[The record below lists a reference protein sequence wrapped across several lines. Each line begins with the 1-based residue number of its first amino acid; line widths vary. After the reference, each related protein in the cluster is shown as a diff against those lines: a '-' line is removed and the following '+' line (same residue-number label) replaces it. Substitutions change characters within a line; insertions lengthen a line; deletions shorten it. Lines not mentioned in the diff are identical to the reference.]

1 MDKGELMKD
10 NYDND
15 FTANVGVNLTQDLVV
30 NEIADSATG
39 PAGENDAGG
48 TGFGEMACPPRQ
60 SAFAVYYDQS
70 SKSLKM
76 VEPQVIVCGK
86 AVECEALAQISDG
99 TYYCNVRRN
108 TTSSE
113 YEAKIEDT
121 IATDT
126 EDIKVVCSVKLF
138 NLDGESFTHYHAGAI
153 MLYDI
158 GAKLTLQNKESTGS
172 IVLDASGDSP
182 KLVVS
187 KEGKSISLDLSQIP
201 DNCEGGVYGIK
212 SISWLKRAA
221 DGKAYDT
228 EIAHFIGCYDV
239 DLTGLGQGST
249 TLSTGPSNSLL
260 TITGSP
266 EDGYKLSVPSQT
278 VTLTA
283 GEGISVS
290 GTAISNDGV
299 LSVAAGDG
307 NDGIK
312 GKLVLEAGVASGLVF
327 SANDKTITLDVNG
340 RADGE
345 GVALRDVTIGGSDE
359 PVARV
364 FGTTDFEIAQKK
376 IAAGDGISVSDDGE
390 TVTISATGT
399 SSGDLYSGERKV
411 LADVDFSSPDLRKRF
426 YTETW
431 ENGVLVKSELGNW
444 QSYHT
449 SVEETT

>member
-39 PAGENDAGG
+39 LAGENDAGG

-86 AVECEALAQISDG
+86 AVECEALAEILAG

-126 EDIKVVCSVKLF
+126 GDIKVVCSVKLF
-138 NLDGESFTHYHAGAI
+138 KLDGESFTQYHAGAI

-201 DNCEGGVYGIK
+201 ADCEGVYGIK
-212 SISWLKRAA
+212 SISWPTRTA
-221 DGKAYDT
+221 DGKTFNT
-228 EIAHFIGCYDV
+228 EIAHFIGCHDV
-239 DLTGLGQGST
+239 DLTGLGQGS
-249 TLSTGPSNSLL
+249 
-260 TITGSP
+260 I
-266 EDGYKLSVPSQT
+266 
-278 VTLTA
+278 TLTA
-283 GEGISVS
+283 GKGIKVS
-290 GTAISNDGV
+290 ETKISNDGV

-307 NDGIK
+307 NVGIK
-312 GKLVLEAGVASGLVF
+312 GELVLEASVASGLVF
-327 SANDKTITLDVNG
+327 SSNGTTITIDING
-340 RADGE
+340 RADSE
-345 GVALRDVTIGGSDE
+345 GVTLRDVTIGGSDE